1 MIVGFVGLGT
11 MGAPMARNI
20 QRHGHRLI
28 VSDVQP
34 EAVAKLTALGATA
47 AATVKEVAAASEIV
61 ITMLP
66 DAPDVERV
74 ALGADGIAAGIRP
87 GAVYVDMSTIDPA
100 TTRKVG
106 AAIAARGAS
115 MIDSP
120 VGKTADAA
128 IAGTLTLMVG
138 GEPDVIARCRPVLD
152 CMGSDFFHCGG
163 LGAGQTMKLINNLL
177 ATAVSEASIEA
188 LVAGAKS
195 GLALDTMLA
204 VLRTTMAWNNA
215 LAIALPKRPLA
226 GDFAPGF
233 MMKLA
238 QKDCRLALQM
248 VDALGVPAPVGRAA
262 LASVDEAVRRGL
274 QDHDVGAL
282 LKLREQDAGVEVRL
296 PRGEESPR

>member
-1 MIVGFVGLGT
+1 MIVGFIGLGT
-11 MGAPMARNI
+11 MGAPMARNLLKG
-20 QRHGHRLI
+20 GHRLI

-34 EAVAKLTALGATA
+34 ASVAKLTALGASTA
-47 AATVKEVAAASEIV
+47 TTPREVAAGSEVV

-74 ALGADGIAAGIRP
+74 ALGPDGIVAGLRA
-87 GAVYVDMSTIDPA
+87 GSVYIDMSTIDPG

-106 AAIAARGAS
+106 AAVAAKGAA

-128 IAGTLTLMVG
+128 VAGTLTLMVG
-138 GEPDVIARCRPVLD
+138 GPEGIVARCRPLLD
-152 CMGSDFFHCGG
+152 CMGTDFFHCGE

-195 GLALDTMLA
+195 GLALDVMTR
-204 VLRTTMAWNNA
+204 VLRTKMAWNNA

-226 GDFAPGF
+226 GDFSPGF

-238 QKDCRLALQM
+238 QKDCRLALRM
-248 VDALGVPAPVGRAA
+248 VEGLGVTAPVGRAA
-262 LASVDEAVRRGL
+262 LASVDEAVERGL

-282 LKLREQDAGVEVRL
+282 LKLREEAAGIEVRL
-296 PRGEESPR
+296 PAS

>member
-1 MIVGFVGLGT
+1 
-11 MGAPMARNI
+11 
-20 QRHGHRLI
+20 
-28 VSDVQP
+28 S
-34 EAVAKLTALGATA
+34 A
-47 AATVKEVAAASEIV
+47 AATPREVAAASEIV

-74 ALGADGIAAGIRP
+74 AFGPDGVVAGIQS
-87 GAVYVDMSTIDPA
+87 GAIYIDMSTIDPD

-106 AAIAARGAS
+106 EAILGKGAS

-120 VGKTADAA
+120 VGKTADHAV
-128 IAGTLTLMVG
+128 AGTLTLMVG
-138 GEPDVIARCRPVLD
+138 GADDVIARCRPILD

-188 LVAGAKS
+188 LVTGTKS
-195 GLALDTMLA
+195 GLTLDTMMS

-233 MMKLA
+233 MLKLA
-238 QKDCRLALQM
+238 HKDCRLALAMMQK
-248 VDALGVPAPVGRAA
+248 LGVSAPVGRAA
-262 LASVDEAVRRGL
+262 LASLDEGI
-274 QDHDVGAL
+274 QHGFENDDVGAL
-282 LKLREQDAGVEVRL
+282 LKLREQTAGVEVR
-296 PRGEESPR
+296 SPGAS